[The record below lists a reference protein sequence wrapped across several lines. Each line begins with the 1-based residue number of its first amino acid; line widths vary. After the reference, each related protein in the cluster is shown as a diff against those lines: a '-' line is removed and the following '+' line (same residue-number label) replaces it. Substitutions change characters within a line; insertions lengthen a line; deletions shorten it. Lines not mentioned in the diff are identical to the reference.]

1 MTAGV
6 ADPPVKVGSG
16 FTNAQGVFLISGQ
29 WLTGDHTIVVDTIV
43 GFNKPNPVSVSPHP
57 L

>member
-1 MTAGV
+1 VDGV
-6 ADPPVKVGSG
+6 AEPPEKVGSG
-16 FTNAQGVFLISGQ
+16 FTNAQGVFLITGQ
-29 WLTGDHTIVVDTIV
+29 WVPGDHTIVIDTIT